1 MRSVHTALLALVL
14 AFVLASAADAAP
26 RFVTEIPF
34 DLCRGLICLHAKV
47 DGTPVTMI
55 LDTGDAHDFIS
66 TEFAKSHGWG
76 LKPYTGGNGK
86 PIPGVFDAGDHAIRL
101 GRLVQPAHFLTA
113 PAADL
118 GTKRVYDANLVYLFF
133 KDRALQID
141 YPRRELRVS
150 GVLTGAAPHS
160 GARGRLQIV
169 NFHKWGPPIVVA
181 GPFTIDGRAVR
192 AQIDTAY
199 TGTMLV
205 YSAYVAPLGLH
216 APTSSA
222 NREFFPFTDGG
233 VFMFRGR
240 ARSEGFAD
248 RILDDHAPIVYFAGP
263 GVHQPENP
271 FEATVG
277 NAFFARSVVTM
288 DFHDMTIDV
297 TPERTHSRA
306 SREAS

>member
-1 MRSVHTALLALVL
+1 MRSFHPALFALILAG
-14 AFVLASAADAAP
+14 AAHAAP

-34 DLCRGLICLHAKV
+34 DLCRGLICLHVKV
-47 DGTPVTMI
+47 EGTPVTMI

-66 TEFAKSHGWG
+66 TEFAKAHGWT
-76 LKPYTGGNGK
+76 LKPYISNGK
-86 PIPGVFDAGDHAIRL
+86 PIPGVFDAGNHVIRL
-101 GRLVQPAHFLTA
+101 GRLVGPAHFVTA

-118 GTKRVYDANLVYLFF
+118 GAKGLYDANLVYLFF

-150 GVLTGAAPHS
+150 DVLTGPPHS
-160 GARGRLQIV
+160 DARGRLQIV

-181 GPFTIDGRAVR
+181 GPFTINGKVVR

-199 TGTMLV
+199 TGTMLI
-205 YSAYVAPLGLH
+205 YSAYIGPLGLRP
-216 APTSSA
+216 PT
-222 NREFFPFTDGG
+222 NPVDREFFPFTDGG
-233 VFMFRGR
+233 VFMLKGR
-240 ARSEGFAD
+240 AKSEGFAD
-248 RILDDHAPIVYFAGP
+248 RILDDGATPVYFPGP

-277 NAFFARSVVTM
+277 NAFFAHSVVTM

-297 TPERTHSRA
+297 SPRRVHPRA